1 MAANILDLA
10 REVLTIEAE
19 GLTTLI
25 AKLDVSFVKAVDL
38 IYRAK
43 GRVIVTGVGKSGIVA
58 RKLVATFNSTGT
70 PALFLHPVEAMHGD
84 LGMVSGADVVL
95 ALSYSGETRELTI
108 PIPSLERLKA
118 PLIAMGE
125 TRELTILIP
134 SLERLKAPLIAM
146 TGRPGSTLGRLA
158 QVTIDTGVPREACPL
173 GLAPTASTTAML
185 AMGDALAV
193 VLLTRRG
200 FQASDFRRFHPGGSL
215 GERLTLAISE
225 VMLTG
230 ERVPLTALNQPL
242 NQAIEEM
249 DAKKLGVTLVVDSRS
264 TLKGI
269 ITDGDL
275 RRALKKWGSIQDKK
289 VKEVMTPKPRNIGPG
304 ALASQALELMEHLAI
319 TVLPVVDEAQKV
331 LGIVHLHDLLGRG
344 EFKFR

>member
-1 MAANILDLA
+1 MAAKILDLA

-25 AKLDVSFVKAVDL
+25 AKLDASFVQAVDL
-38 IYRAK
+38 IYQAK

-95 ALSYSGETRELTI
+95 ALSNS
-108 PIPSLERLKA
+108 
-118 PLIAMGE
+118 GE

-134 SLERLKAPLIAM
+134 SLERLQAPLIAM
-146 TGRPGSTLGRLA
+146 TGRPDSTLGRLA

-193 VLLTRRG
+193 VLLTKRG
-200 FQASDFRRFHPGGSL
+200 FQAADFQRFHPGGSL

-230 ERVPLTALNQPL
+230 ERVPLTALSHPL
-242 NQAIEEM
+242 SQAIE
-249 DAKKLGVTLVVDSRS
+249 R
-264 TLKGI
+264 
-269 ITDGDL
+269 DGRQTAGGHPGGGRPRHSKRHHH
-275 RRALKKWGSIQDKK
+275 RRRPAPGPE
-289 VKEVMTPKPRNIGPG
+289 EVGQPPG
-304 ALASQALELMEHLAI
+304 
-319 TVLPVVDEAQKV
+319 
-331 LGIVHLHDLLGRG
+331 
-344 EFKFR
+344 

>member
-1 MAANILDLA
+1 LAVNLLDLA

-19 GLTTLI
+19 GIATLI
-25 AKLDVSFVKAVDL
+25 PKLGASFSKAVNL
-38 IYRAK
+38 IYRSR

-84 LGMVSGADVVL
+84 LGMVAPTDVVL
-95 ALSYSGETRELTI
+95 ALSNSGETKELTV
-108 PIPSLERLKA
+108 
-118 PLIAMGE
+118 
-125 TRELTILIP
+125 LIP
-134 SLERLKAPLIAM
+134 SLQRLQVPLIVF
-146 TGRPGSTLGRLA
+146 TGRPGSTLGRLS

-193 VLLTRRG
+193 VLLSKRG
-200 FQASDFRRFHPGGSL
+200 FQAADFRRYHPGGSL
-215 GERLTLAISE
+215 GERLSLAISE

-230 ERVPLTALNQPL
+230 ARIPLTRPGEALS
-242 NQAIEEM
+242 QAIREM
-249 DAKKLGVTLVVDSRS
+249 EAKGLGVTLVVDGSQ

-275 RRALKKWGSIQDKK
+275 RRGLSRWDNILEKTAR
-289 VKEVMTPKPRNIGPG
+289 EVMTPQPRSIGPG
-304 ALASQALELMEHLAI
+304 ALASQALELMEHHAI
-319 TVLPVVDEAQKV
+319 TVLPVVDETRKV

>member
-1 MAANILDLA
+1 MPTNILNLA

-19 GLTTLI
+19 GLTNLI
-25 AKLDVSFVKAVDL
+25 AKLDAAFVKAVDL
-38 IYRAK
+38 MYQAQ

-58 RKLVATFNSTGT
+58 RKIVATLNSTGT

-84 LGMVSGADVVL
+84 LGMVSQQDVVL
-95 ALSYSGETRELTI
+95 ALSYSGET
-108 PIPSLERLKA
+108 K
-118 PLIAMGE
+118 
-125 TRELTILIP
+125 ELTILIP
-134 SLERLKAPLIAM
+134 SLEHLQAPLIAM
-146 TGRPGSTLGRLA
+146 TGRPASTLGRLA

-185 AMGDALAV
+185 AMGDGLAV
-193 VLLTRRG
+193 ALLTKRG
-200 FQASDFRRFHPGGSL
+200 FQAADFHRFHPGGSL

-230 ERVPLTALNQPL
+230 DQVPLTTLSHPL
-242 NQAIEEM
+242 SQAIAEM
-249 DAKKLGVTLVVDSRS
+249 DAKKLGVTLVVDSRGR
-264 TLKGI
+264 LKGI

-275 RRALKKWGSIQDKK
+275 RRALKKWGNIAAKL
-289 VKEVMTPKPRNIGPG
+289 VKEVMTPKPRSIGPG
-304 ALASQALELMEHLAI
+304 ALASQALELMEHRAI
-319 TVLPVVDEAQKV
+319 TVLPVVDDAAKV

>member
-1 MAANILDLA
+1 MSINLLDLA

-19 GLTTLI
+19 GLTALI
-25 AKLDVSFVKAVDL
+25 QKLDASFVKAVDL
-38 IYRAK
+38 MFRAK

-84 LGMVSGADVVL
+84 LGMVSAADVVL
-95 ALSYSGETRELTI
+95 ALSNS
-108 PIPSLERLKA
+108 
-118 PLIAMGE
+118 GE

-134 SLERLKAPLIAM
+134 SLERLQAPLIAM
-146 TGRPGSTLGRLA
+146 TGRPDSTLGRLA
-158 QVTIDTGVPREACPL
+158 RVAIDTGVPREACPL

-193 VLLTRRG
+193 ALLTKRG
-200 FQASDFRRFHPGGSL
+200 FQASDFHRFHPGGSL
-215 GERLTLAISE
+215 GERLSLAISE

-230 ERVPLTALNQPL
+230 ARVPLTPL
-242 NQAIEEM
+242 SHSLSQAIAEM
-249 DAKKLGVTLVVDSRS
+249 DAKKLGVTLVVDGRGS
-264 TLKGI
+264 LKGI

-275 RRALKKWGSIQDKK
+275 RRALQKWGSILDQK
-289 VKEVMTPKPRNIGPG
+289 VKEVMTAKPRSIGPG
-304 ALASQALELMEHLAI
+304 ALASQALELMEHHAI
-319 TVLPVVDEAQKV
+319 TVLPVVDEAHKV

-344 EFKFR
+344 DFKFR

>member
-1 MAANILDLA
+1 MPSKILDLA

-25 AKLDVSFVKAVDL
+25 AKLDISFVKAVDL
-38 IYRAK
+38 MYKAK

-84 LGMVSGADVVL
+84 LGMVSAQDVVL
-95 ALSYSGETRELTI
+95 ALSNS
-108 PIPSLERLKA
+108 
-118 PLIAMGE
+118 GE

-134 SLERLKAPLIAM
+134 SLERLKAPLITM
-146 TGRPGSTLGRLA
+146 TGRPGSTLGQRS

-193 VLLTRRG
+193 ALLTKRG
-200 FQASDFRRFHPGGSL
+200 FQAADFQRFHPGGSL
-215 GERLTLAISE
+215 GERLSLAISE

-230 ERVPLTALNQPL
+230 ERVPRTPL
-242 NQAIEEM
+242 SQTLSQAIAEI
-249 DAKKLGVTLVVDSRS
+249 DAKRLGVTLVVDGHGI
-264 TLKGI
+264 LKGI

-275 RRALKKWGSIQDKK
+275 RRALKKWGGVLDKK
-289 VKEVMTPKPRNIGPG
+289 VKEVMTAKPRHVGPG
-304 ALASQALELMEHLAI
+304 ALASQALELMEHHAI
-319 TVLPVVDEAQKV
+319 TVLPVVDEAHKV

-344 EFKFR
+344 DFKFR